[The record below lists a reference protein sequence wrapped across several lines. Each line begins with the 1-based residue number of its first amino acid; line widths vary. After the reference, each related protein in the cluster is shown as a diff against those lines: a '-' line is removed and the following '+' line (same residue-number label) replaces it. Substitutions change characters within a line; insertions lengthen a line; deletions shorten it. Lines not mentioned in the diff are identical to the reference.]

1 MRSYLSGV
9 TGMLT
14 VAIVLAHCGGATDVL
29 SGGDASVDGSGK
41 EGGSG
46 SGSSSGSS
54 GSGGSSGSS
63 GGSSGS
69 SSGSGSGGSSGS
81 SSGSS
86 SGGAACSPA
95 CDAFT
100 KCCDGACINADNDP
114 QNCGG
119 CGIQCTG
126 TTSYCGNGHCLVPPC
141 NSPGPTCETSQF
153 CCATGCCNPGQ
164 LCCNIEGPQ
173 DYTTCFT
180 PTKDQP
186 TCPVGC
192 GGCVSDRNLKHD
204 LEPVDPEAVLERMS
218 RMPITTWS
226 YKSDDP
232 SVRHMGMMAQDF
244 YGEFGLGSTDKAFN
258 PIDAHG
264 VEMAAIQALYQRM
277 QEQETRIERLEQENE
292 RLRLR

>member
-1 MRSYLSGV
+1 MRSYLFGS
-9 TGMLT
+9 TGML
-14 VAIVLAHCGGATDVL
+14 AIVIVCAHCGGATEVL
-29 SGGDASVDGSGK
+29 GGSGDASVDGSGGK
-41 EGGSG
+41 DGA
-46 SGSSSGSS
+46 SSSGSS
-54 GSGGSSGSS
+54 SSGSS
-63 GGSSGS
+63 SSGS
-69 SSGSGSGGSSGS
+69 SSGSGSG
-81 SSGSS
+81 SS
-86 SGGAACSPA
+86 SGGADCSPA
-95 CDAFT
+95 CNAFT
-100 KCCDGACINADNDP
+100 KCCNATCINPDNDP

-126 TTSYCGNGHCLVPPC
+126 DASYCSGGHCQAPPC
-141 NSPGPTCETSQF
+141 NSPAPACETTQF

-164 LCCNIEGPQ
+164 LCCNVEGPV

-192 GGCVSDRNLKHD
+192 GGCTSDRNLKHD
-204 LEPVDPEAVLERMS
+204 LEPVDPESVLERVS

-264 VEMAAIQALYQRM
+264 VEMAAIQALYQHM
-277 QEQETRIERLEQENE
+277 QEQETRIRKLEEDNRE
-292 RLRLR
+292 LRRSRRREARSKGATP